1 MAQADQI
8 IANDTGANVRADIND
23 NIAALFSL
31 SSGSSAPSTT
41 TAYML
46 WADTNA
52 GSLKI
57 RNGADSDW
65 IVLGPDLTA
74 ANLAL
79 APTASPTFTGNV
91 VIPNGAVGTAGLQ
104 FTGDADTGFYRVA
117 ANQVGIT
124 AGGTLSHSFTST
136 HSIAAVPVQLP
147 DGTAAA
153 PSLTNTGDTDTGIF
167 FGASNEVSFSTGG
180 TERVQVDNNGLTV
193 KTQKEIRF
201 NDSDDSNY
209 VAIKAPATVSSNVTL
224 TLPSSDGDADQYL
237 KTDGAGALSW
247 ANVSTPAGV
256 PSGSVFCMATTTVP
270 TGYLECNGAAVSR
283 STYSDLFSAISTT
296 WGSGDGS
303 TTFNLPDLRGE
314 FVRGWDNSRGVD
326 SSRSFASSQGHQL
339 QEHNHNITA
348 VSQNVGDPPNPI
360 TIEHLRSS
368 GVTKETQT
376 SGDTGNFGSETRP
389 RNIAMMYVIKT

>member
-57 RNGADSDW
+57 RNGADNDW
-65 IVLGPDLTA
+65 IVLGPSLTT
-74 ANLAL
+74 ANLGL

-104 FTGDADTGFYRVA
+104 FTGDSDTGFYRVA

-136 HSIAAVPVQLP
+136 HSVAAVPVQLP

-153 PSLTNTGDTDTGIF
+153 PSLTNTGDLDTGIF

-209 VAIKAPATVSSNVTL
+209 VAIKSPGTVSSNVTL
-224 TLPSSDGDADQYL
+224 TLPSSDGDADQFL
-237 KTDGAGALSW
+237 KTDGSGNLSFSSI
-247 ANVSTPAGV
+247 STPASVPTASVFALATSTV
-256 PSGSVFCMATTTVP
+256 PS
-270 TGYLECNGAAVSR
+270 GYLECDGSAVSR
-283 STYSDLFSAISTT
+283 TTYSDLFTAISTT
-296 WGSGDGS
+296 FGSGDGS

-314 FVRGWDNSRGVD
+314 FVRGWDNSRGID
-326 SSRSFASSQGHQL
+326 SSRTFGSFQDEAFKS
-339 QEHNHNITA
+339 HNHTYTR
-348 VSQNVGDPPNPI
+348 SQSP
-360 TIEHLRSS
+360 SS
-368 GVTKETQT
+368 GQDQAGSG
-376 SGDTGNFGSETRP
+376 SGDAVRYDTQNTSSVGGDETRP
-389 RNIAMMYVIKT
+389 RNVALMYVIKT